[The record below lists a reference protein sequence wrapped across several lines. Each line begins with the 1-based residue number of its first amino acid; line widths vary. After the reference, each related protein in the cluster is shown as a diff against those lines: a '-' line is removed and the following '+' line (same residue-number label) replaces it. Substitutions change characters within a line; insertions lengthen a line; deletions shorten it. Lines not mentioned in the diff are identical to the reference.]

1 MATGLLLL
9 LCCAFADA
17 FADAF
22 ACTAQTAQHS
32 ISNEHWLRALLM
44 QLAKQEEGELD
55 ELCFPPLIY

>member
-1 MATGLLLL
+1 MHLF
-9 LCCAFADA
+9 AFADA

-32 ISNEHWLRALLM
+32 INNEHWLRALLM